1 MKVTDCHAHLADA
14 RIWDARAS
22 WLADCRHHGLVGALA
37 NAAQFDEWPRVMQL
51 SQEAPEILP
60 ALGIHPF
67 WPEQW
72 TAEAKATLERHLKAN
87 KLAAVGEIGL
97 DFWNG
102 RGNQALQERAFADQ
116 LQLAVQY
123 GLPACIH
130 NRKSCQGFFSILNEL
145 RISELRGYCHNFTG
159 SRETARQIL
168 DKGLH
173 ISFCSP
179 VTYPEAERL
188 RRVSAFVPAERLLVE
203 TDAPDLPQM
212 PYRGTFSY
220 PWQTIGVVEAL
231 ATARGIAPEALAEQ
245 IVVNFQG
252 LFNKRDGGDG
262 GDNFTHQAMSP
273 SSPSSPSSTL
283 SL

>member
-1 MKVTDCHAHLADA
+1 M
-14 RIWDARAS
+14 RIWRTRAS
-22 WLADCRHHGLVGALA
+22 GMHARHGCHHSLVGALA
-37 NAAQFDEWPRVMQL
+37 NAAQFDEWPHVMQL

-87 KLAAVGEIGL
+87 ELAAIGEIGL

-102 RGNQALQERAFADQ
+102 RGNQALQERAFAEQ

-130 NRKSCQGFFSILNEL
+130 NRKSWQEFFSILNEL

-231 ATARGIAPEALAEQ
+231 AAARGIAPEALAEQ

-252 LFNKRDGGDG
+252 LFNKRDGGD
-262 GDNFTHQAMSP
+262 NFTHQAMSP
-273 SSPSSPSSTL
+273 SSPSSPSSPL

>member
-14 RIWDARAS
+14 RIWEARVS
-22 WLADCRHHGLVGALA
+22 WMADCRRNGLVGALA

-51 SQEAPEILP
+51 AQEAPEIQP

-72 TAEAKATLERHLKAN
+72 TAEAKAQLEQHLKAN
-87 KLAAVGEIGL
+87 EITAVGEIGL

-102 RGNQALQERAFADQ
+102 RENQALQERAFAEQ

-130 NRKSCQGFFSILNEL
+130 NRKSWQEFFGILKEL
-145 RISELRGYCHNFTG
+145 RINELCGYCHNFTG
-159 SRETARQIL
+159 SKETAKQIL
-168 DKGLH
+168 DRGLH

-188 RRVSAFVPAERLLVE
+188 RRVSAYVPAERLLVE
-203 TDAPDLPQM
+203 TDAPDLPQI
-212 PYRGTFSY
+212 PYRGAFSY
-220 PWQTIGVVEAL
+220 PWQTVGVVKAL
-231 ATARGIAPEALAEQ
+231 AKTRRIALEALAEQ
-245 IVVNFQG
+245 IFNNYITLFSTSFQ
-252 LFNKRDGGDG
+252 KR
-262 GDNFTHQAMSP
+262 
-273 SSPSSPSSTL
+273 
-283 SL
+283 

>member
-14 RIWDARAS
+14 RIWDARET
-22 WLADCRHHGLVGALA
+22 WLAECRGHGLVGALA

-51 SQEAPEILP
+51 AQEAMEILP

-72 TAEAKATLERHLKAN
+72 IAEAKAELERHLKAN
-87 KLAAVGEIGL
+87 DIAAVGEIGL

-102 RGNQALQERAFADQ
+102 RENQAIQERAFVEQ

-123 GLPACIH
+123 HKPACIH
-130 NRKSCQGFFSILNEL
+130 NRKSWQEFFGILKEL
-145 RISELRGYCHNFTG
+145 RIGELRGYCHNFTG
-159 SRETARQIL
+159 SRETAKQIL
-168 DKGLH
+168 DRGLH

-188 RRVSAFVPAERLLVE
+188 RRVAAFIPAEKLLVE

-212 PYRGTFSY
+212 PYRGQFSY
-220 PWQTIGVVEAL
+220 PWQTKGV
-231 ATARGIAPEALAEQ
+231 IEALAETRQ
-245 IVVNFQG
+245 ISPDALAEQVFRNYISLFQ
-252 LFNKRDGGDG
+252 
-262 GDNFTHQAMSP
+262 P
-273 SSPSSPSSTL
+273 SSQKR
-283 SL
+283 

>member
-22 WLADCRHHGLVGALA
+22 WLADCRSHGLVGALA

-51 SQEAPEILP
+51 AQEAPEIQP

-72 TAEAKATLERHLKAN
+72 TTEAKMQLEQHLKAN
-87 KLAAVGEIGL
+87 ELAAVGEIGL

-102 RGNQALQERAFADQ
+102 RENQALQERAFAEQ

-130 NRKSCQGFFSILNEL
+130 NRKSWQEFFGILKEL
-145 RISELRGYCHNFTG
+145 RLDKLRGYCHNFTG
-159 SRETARQIL
+159 SKETARQIL
-168 DKGLH
+168 DRGLH

-188 RRVSAFVPAERLLVE
+188 RRVSAYVPAERLLVE

-212 PYRGTFSY
+212 PYRGAFSF
-220 PWQTIGVVEAL
+220 PWQTVGVVETL
-231 ATARGIAPEALAEQ
+231 AEARGIAPEALAEQ
-245 IVVNFQG
+245 IFNNYITLFSTSFQ
-252 LFNKRDGGDG
+252 KR
-262 GDNFTHQAMSP
+262 
-273 SSPSSPSSTL
+273 
-283 SL
+283 